1 MTRGIAGSMWQKW
14 WQAKWLD
21 SRIRS
26 PDTTAKERWLG
37 YLAGPSGALL
47 LNAVLASYLNVYY
60 TDVIG
65 LTTLAGGAFLVAFP
79 IVSKIIDA
87 FTNLLMG
94 YIIDRTRTRQGKARP
109 WLLLSA
115 PLMTVTGIL
124 LFTIPQA
131 GKTVQLVWIVLSYN
145 LFYSF
150 AYTMYN
156 MSHNLMV
163 ALSIRDTAQRGKLSV
178 FSQVSTI
185 MITGTFVAL
194 LFPMLVLPAIG
205 VDKSLWITVMSILSV
220 AVLPFTLLEYYY
232 TKERITAEQELA
244 PPASREKRGPSLGQQ
259 LKAIATDRY
268 MMVLLAYFLI
278 YYFAVNMKNI
288 SLIYYCNYV
297 LGTYNDGITITLIS
311 AIGGIPMGIGV
322 FLVWPLAKRFG
333 KRNLTLAGFLIV
345 SLGSAIC
352 WLFPRD
358 LTLVLIGQFI
368 KNLGFLPSA
377 YIIMALF
384 ADTLDHLEWKSRFRS
399 DGIAMAMFTT
409 ISMAMVGVC
418 TGLFN
423 GMLASAGYVPPY
435 MEGDRLIAEQSA
447 SVQEVIIFSFVG
459 LETITS
465 LVLATLLAFLNVEK
479 GLARKQREIALRLEG
494 ASGA

>member
-1 MTRGIAGSMWQKW
+1 MTSEIAGSRWQRLW
-14 WQAKWLD
+14 RTKWLD
-21 SRIRS
+21 SRIRT
-26 PDTTAKERWLG
+26 PDTTGRERWLG

-47 LNAVLASYLNVYY
+47 LNAILASYLNVYY

-115 PLMTVTGIL
+115 PLMAVTGIL
-124 LFTIPQA
+124 LFAIPQA
-131 GKTVQLVWIVLSYN
+131 GKTVQLVWILLSYN
-145 LFYSF
+145 LYYSF
-150 AYTMYN
+150 AFTMYN

-163 ALSIRDTAQRGKLSV
+163 ALSIRDTVQRGKLSV

-185 MITGTFVAL
+185 MITGIFVAL

-205 VDKSLWITVMSILSV
+205 VDKSLWIAVMSILSI
-220 AVLPFTLLEYYY
+220 AVLPFTLMEYYY
-232 TKERITAEQELA
+232 TKERITAEAELL
-244 PPASREKRGPSLGQQ
+244 PPEMRQMRGPSLGRQ
-259 LKAIATDRY
+259 LRAIVTDRY
-268 MMVLLAYFLI
+268 MMIMLTYFLI
-278 YYFAVNMKNI
+278 YYFGVSMKNI

-297 LGTYNDGITITLIS
+297 LGTYNDGITITLVS

-322 FLVWPLAKRFG
+322 FLVWPLAKRYG
-333 KRNLTLAGFLIV
+333 KRNLMLAGFLIV
-345 SLGSAIC
+345 ALGSAIC
-352 WLFPRD
+352 WMFPRD
-358 LTLVLIGQFI
+358 LALVLIGQFI

-377 YIIMALF
+377 YIVMALF

-399 DGIAMAMFTT
+399 DGIAMAIFTT
-409 ISMAMVGVC
+409 ISVAMVGIC

-435 MEGDRLIAEQSA
+435 MEGGRLFAEQPE
-447 SVQEVIIFSFVG
+447 SVQQAIVFSFVG

-465 LVLATLLAFLNVEK
+465 LIVAALLAFLHVEK
-479 GLARKQREIALRLEG
+479 GLGWKQQEIARRLEG
-494 ASGA
+494 GFGA